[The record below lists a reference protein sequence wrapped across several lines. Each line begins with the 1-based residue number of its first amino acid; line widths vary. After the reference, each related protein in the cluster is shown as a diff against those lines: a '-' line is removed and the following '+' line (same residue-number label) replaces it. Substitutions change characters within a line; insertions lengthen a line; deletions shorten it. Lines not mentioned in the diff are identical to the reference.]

1 MLQLKNTTPFA
12 AHIAVLPD
20 EDGVDTLYVT
30 IKATFSLGARLEVA
44 DPQPPVLLADEF
56 WGEPGQ
62 SSLKYAADVHL
73 VKPSTD
79 IALVGQAHSPGRKP
93 VAQLDVSLAVA
104 GRKKV
109 VRVFGDREWR
119 PGFACIPASTTTP
132 APFKSMPLVYER
144 AFGGLHEVEGKKPEI
159 LFEPRN
165 PVGQGFV
172 GKRKGRELK
181 GLPLPNLEDPKQP
194 IGGPKLRPAPA
205 GFGYIAP
212 AWEPRKS
219 FAGTYDDAW
228 LKKRAPY
235 LPKDFDPRFFNAAH
249 PDLVTE
255 RYLEGGE
262 KVEALNVTPGA
273 KRANV
278 SAPAE
283 MPAIV
288 RPNVARPA
296 AAPARAPVIAPST
309 TNGPRTIQRGAPT
322 SCMIV
327 TSSRREWMAALTLLM
342 VTVTAT
348 NASTARKARP
358 PTAMPKI
365 TAWIRW

>member
-20 EDGVDTLYVT
+20 ERGIDTLYVT
-30 IKATFSLGARLEVA
+30 IKATFTLGARLEVA
-44 DPQPPVLLADEF
+44 DPQPPVLLADEY

-73 VKPSTD
+73 AKPSTD

-93 VAQLDVSLAVA
+93 VSQLDVSLAVA

-109 VRVFGDREWR
+109 LRVYGDREWR
-119 PGFACIPASTTTP
+119 PGFACIPARATSP
-132 APFKSMPLVYER
+132 APFATMPLVYER

-172 GKRKGRELK
+172 GKRKGRDLK

-194 IGGPKLRPAPA
+194 IRGPKHRPAPA
-205 GFGYIAP
+205 AFGFIAP

-262 KVEALNVTPGA
+262 KVEALNVTPGGVLKFRLPA
-273 KRANV
+273 CQLAAVVRIAGSEETPALNLETVLIEPDDARLSLLWRGAVPCDKRALKV
-278 SAPAE
+278 E
-283 MPAIV
+283 EIGV
-288 RPNVARPA
+288 TLEQLVLDG
-296 AAPARAPVIAPST
+296 RA
-309 TNGPRTIQRGAPT
+309 G
-322 SCMIV
+322 
-327 TSSRREWMAALTLLM
+327 
-342 VTVTAT
+342 
-348 NASTARKARP
+348 
-358 PTAMPKI
+358 
-365 TAWIRW
+365 